1 MKPPQEI
8 RVVAHFLDGSLL
20 KGTTLD
26 FVPSK
31 PKFHIRTK
39 TRDVHEVSIE
49 ELKAIFFV
57 RALSGSLEYNE
68 RKGFLT
74 KKDQGKKV
82 LVEFFDGEVLFGYTL
97 SYSAK
102 GLGFFMIP
110 GDPHSNNSK
119 VFVVHSATKRI
130 KIQVKPFK
138 VSR

>member
-1 MKPPQEI
+1 MKTPQEI

-26 FVPSK
+26 FLPSK
-31 PKFHIRTK
+31 PKFHVRTK
-39 TRDVHEVSIE
+39 NQDVHEVSID

-57 RALSGSLEYNE
+57 RDLSGSREYNE

-74 KKDQGKKV
+74 EKDQGKKV

-119 VFVVHSATKRI
+119 VFVIHSAAKRI

-138 VSR
+138 VSH